1 MKADPFPIYTVFCSW
16 TSFYFQSMEPIDVH
30 FARTLRALRKARGL
44 TQESLAQRAGIDYK
58 YLQKLESSKPSSP
71 TLATLDKLAAGLQ
84 ISLVELIRSI
94 SEDEM

>member
-1 MKADPFPIYTVFCSW
+1 
-16 TSFYFQSMEPIDVH
+16 MEPIDVH

-58 YLQKLESSKPSSP
+58 YLQKLESGKPSSP
-71 TLATLDKLAAGLQ
+71 TLATLDKLARGLQ

-94 SEDEM
+94 SADDM